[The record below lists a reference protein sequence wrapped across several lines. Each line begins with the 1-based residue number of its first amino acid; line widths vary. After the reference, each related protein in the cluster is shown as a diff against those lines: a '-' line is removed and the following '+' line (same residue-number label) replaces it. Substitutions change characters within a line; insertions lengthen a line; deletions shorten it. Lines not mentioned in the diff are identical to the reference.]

1 MCAGSRALS
10 PAGSVGD
17 NRAVSREPQAQTA
30 EPETAQPAAPE
41 PHALAAGPSARVDA
55 AAHALALARTG
66 RGADQRA
73 LVSSLAR
80 SYGNHHVVRM
90 LARKDFLAGTHEPT
104 EKEHAEVEAVL
115 NPGSTVVVTPPVSG
129 KAPPAVTVK
138 PPPAMTDAG
147 PGGKFEKE
155 MLAALKSG
163 VAGWANVLRTRKKKA
178 PAFPVAKAH
187 DIAKVAQEEVES
199 SFGPL
204 IQVASREVTD
214 LYHPG
219 SFDLIS
225 VLGDQSSRALTDGSR
240 MGWTTYW
247 MTLKTLGRPILDKYN
262 VLQWRD
268 KAEFARVNQKFALDP
283 ANKADIDDAIHSWP
297 AEAGT
302 GIVYIQPYAPP
313 AVDTDA
319 DRRNRWDL
327 YTTLIHEMMH
337 KVAHPNFERTAQAI
351 GGTSRK
357 ILTEG
362 FADLMRHDVLWEG
375 PGKLKDRL
383 ATPAMANV
391 RLKVEGASYPYKA
404 SVVQYHGDYDEIA
417 EARQIAT
424 QVGIENCKIAFFL
437 GRTELLGIGAG
448 TNATTSLAKL
458 AEWDPKDAAD
468 SEIYVVQAGDSIP
481 WIATRTGVAAG
492 SILQAD
498 GKPLKSGYAPAAGDR
513 VKIPG
518 IRYVRS
524 IQGDTLTS
532 LGSQNGVTAAAIA
545 AANGFPAAS
554 PPDTAVAAGRRI
566 LVPARP

>member
-1 MCAGSRALS
+1 MSLPGA
-10 PAGSVGD
+10 VGD

-30 EPETAQPAAPE
+30 EPETAPPAAPE
-41 PHALAAGPSARVDA
+41 PHAPAAGPSARVDA

-80 SYGNHHVVRM
+80 SYGNQHVVRM

-115 NPGSTVVVTPPVSG
+115 DPGSTVVVTPPVSG
-129 KAPPAVTVK
+129 KAPPVVTVK

-155 MLAALKSG
+155 MIAALKSG
-163 VAGWANVLRTRKKKA
+163 VAGWANTLRTRKKKA
-178 PAFPVAKAH
+178 PVFPVAKAH

-247 MTLKTLGRPILDKYN
+247 MTLKTLGQPILDKYK

-283 ANKADIDDAIHSWP
+283 ANRPTSTTPSTTWP

-313 AVDTDA
+313 AADTDA

-391 RLKVEGASYPYKA
+391 RLQGGGRELPLQG
-404 SVVQYHGDYDEIA
+404 
-417 EARQIAT
+417 
-424 QVGIENCKIAFFL
+424 L
-437 GRTELLGIGAG
+437 GRPVPQRLRRDRRGPRDRRPGRHRELQDRLLPRATELLGIGAG

-468 SEIYVVQAGDSIP
+468 AEIYVCRP
-481 WIATRTGVAAG
+481 ATRSRGSRPGPEWRRARPAGRREAAEIRLLARG
-492 SILQAD
+492 RRPSQF
-498 GKPLKSGYAPAAGDR
+498 
-513 VKIPG
+513 PG
-518 IRYVRS
+518 IRYVQS

-532 LGSQNGVTAAAIA
+532 WAARTA
-545 AANGFPAAS
+545 
-554 PPDTAVAAGRRI
+554 
-566 LVPARP
+566 